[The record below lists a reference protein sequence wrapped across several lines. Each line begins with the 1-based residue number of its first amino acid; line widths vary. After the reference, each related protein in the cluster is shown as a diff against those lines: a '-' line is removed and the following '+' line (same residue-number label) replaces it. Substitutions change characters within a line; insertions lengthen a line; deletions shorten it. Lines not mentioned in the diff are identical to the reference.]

1 MLKAAKSFLS
11 IYKPCCEGPVV
22 LFASP
27 RGGSTWATA
36 LIASQAGFWPV
47 SEPLN
52 VRLPWVRERL
62 GLDSFGALYGQSA
75 EKHIQNYYKNIFA
88 GRYPELELRPWQRYY
103 RPITRRIV
111 VKENQGGLDRIPWFE
126 DTFNANVIHLL
137 RHPIPVALS
146 REVFP
151 LLADFNSCALRG
163 RFTTEQL
170 RLADYIISNG
180 SHLQQGI
187 LAWCLHHVPAL
198 EDRRD
203 TWVQLTYEETLL
215 HPHAVIKELAEKLQL
230 PDTSRMLEQIKKP
243 SLVTRKSDPETRA
256 LLEQGA
262 DAQALICK
270 WLPRVSLNER
280 KRVED
285 ILQVFTV
292 KLYSA
297 HQPEPKPQGCQL

>member
-1 MLKAAKSFLS
+1 MFKAVKALYSIHKSS
-11 IYKPCCEGPVV
+11 HEGPVV

-27 RGGSTWATA
+27 RGGSTWASE
-36 LIASQAGFWPV
+36 LIASQPGFWPV

-52 VRLPWVRERL
+52 VRLPWVRQRL
-62 GLDSFGALYGQSA
+62 GLDSFGALYGQNA
-75 EKHIQNYYKNIFA
+75 DKQIRDYYKNICA
-88 GRYPELELRPWQRYY
+88 GRYPELKLRPGQRYY

-111 VKENQGGLDRIPWFE
+111 VKENQGCLDRIPWFE
-126 DTFNANVIHLL
+126 DTFDARIVHLL

-151 LLADFNSCALRG
+151 LLADFQSCRLRD
-163 RFTTEQL
+163 RFTVEQL
-170 RLADYIISNG
+170 RLADDLIAHG
-180 SHLQQGI
+180 SHLQQGV

-198 EDRRD
+198 QDRRA

-215 HPHAVIKELAEKLQL
+215 QPAAVIKELAEKLFL
-230 PDTSRMLEQIKKP
+230 SDTARMLAQISKP
-243 SLVTRKSDPETRA
+243 SLVTRKSDPATRA

-270 WLPRVSLNER
+270 WLPRVSLDER

-292 KLYSA
+292 TLYSA
-297 HQPEPKPQGCQL
+297 HHPEPQLQIRRL

>member
-11 IYKPCCEGPVV
+11 IYKPCCEGPVI

-27 RGGSTWATA
+27 RGGSTWASE
-36 LIASQAGFWPV
+36 LIASQPGFWPV

-52 VRLPWVRERL
+52 VRLPWVRQRL

-75 EKHIQNYYKNIFA
+75 DKHIRDYYKNIFA
-88 GRYPELELRPWQRYY
+88 GRYPELKLRPGQPYY
-103 RPITRRIV
+103 HPITRRIV

-126 DTFNANVIHLL
+126 DSFNANIIHLL
-137 RHPIPVALS
+137 RHPIAVALS

-151 LLADFNSCALRG
+151 LLADFQSCALRE
-163 RFTTEQL
+163 RFTVDQL
-170 RLADYIISNG
+170 RLADDLIAHGN
-180 SHLQQGI
+180 HLQQGV

-198 EDRRD
+198 QDRRP
-203 TWVQLTYEETLL
+203 TWVQLTYEQTLL
-215 HPHAVIKELAEKLQL
+215 HPTAVIKELAEKLHL
-230 PDTSRMLEQIKKP
+230 PDTARMLEQISKP
-243 SLVTRKSDPETRA
+243 SLVTRKSDPATRA

-297 HQPEPKPQGCQL
+297 HQPEPQLQIRRL